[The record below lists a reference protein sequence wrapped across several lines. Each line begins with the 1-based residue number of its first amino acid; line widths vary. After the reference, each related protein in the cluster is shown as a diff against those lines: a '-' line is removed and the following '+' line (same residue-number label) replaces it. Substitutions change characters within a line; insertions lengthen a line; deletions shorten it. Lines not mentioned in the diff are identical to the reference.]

1 MRLAGFACRT
11 GQPGDITAPGAQT
24 CVKLKRILTGKPLA
38 SFPIARRCP
47 SYHIFDPS
55 RGNEVIDCRRE
66 VRERRGLY
74 PVSVPSRGN
83 GVIDCAGY
91 ELISTEELR
100 SFRPLSGKWG
110 YRFTKLK
117 KQGLVEEAGFP
128 SPLGEMGLS
137 IMSEHMT
144 IEAATMFPSPL
155 GEMGLSITSKPRT
168 QFMSTSKSFRPL
180 SGKWGYR
187 SFLLR

>member
-83 GVIDCAGY
+83 GVIDY
-91 ELISTEELR
+91 ENGLLSRQIAAIPVSVPSRGIGVIDLNYQEQHTAL
-100 SFRPLSGKWG
+100 SDAFPSPLGEM
-110 YRFTKLK
+110 
-117 KQGLVEEAGFP
+117 GLSMMFLHQQPNVYIRFP

-137 IMSEHMT
+137 IQDSRY
-144 IEAATMFPSPL
+144 I
-155 GEMGLSITSKPRT
+155 
-168 QFMSTSKSFRPL
+168 
-180 SGKWGYR
+180 
-187 SFLLR
+187 

>member
-83 GVIDCAGY
+83 GVIDSIDNA
-91 ELISTEELR
+91 IST
-100 SFRPLSGKWG
+100 
-110 YRFTKLK
+110 
-117 KQGLVEEAGFP
+117 
-128 SPLGEMGLS
+128 
-137 IMSEHMT
+137 
-144 IEAATMFPSPL
+144 
-155 GEMGLSITSKPRT
+155 
-168 QFMSTSKSFRPL
+168 
-180 SGKWGYR
+180 
-187 SFLLR
+187 

>member
-83 GVIDCAGY
+83 GVIDY
-91 ELISTEELR
+91 ENGL
-100 SFRPLSGKWG
+100 LSRQIAAIPVSVPSRGIG
-110 YRFTKLK
+110 VIDLNYQEQHTALSD
-117 KQGLVEEAGFP
+117 AFP

-137 IMSEHMT
+137 ICAGT
-144 IEAATMFPSPL
+144 TRANC
-155 GEMGLSITSKPRT
+155 
-168 QFMSTSKSFRPL
+168 
-180 SGKWGYR
+180 
-187 SFLLR
+187 